1 MVRKWFRQLFILLY
15 KNYLLAW
22 RARRST
28 AVQLLAPLVLIAVLF
43 LIQLARFA
51 QPFFF
56 FFFVF
61 VFIANVNIIYI
72 EEQKYLH
79 KS

>member
-56 FFFVF
+56 CVC
-61 VFIANVNIIYI
+61 VLSAIVNSLEM